1 MEHADKIIVMH
12 DGEIDGF
19 ASHEE
24 LLETN
29 EIYREV
35 YEAQMSGSGDFDEK

>member
-1 MEHADKIIVMH
+1 MNDGQVM
-12 DGEIDGF
+12 GF
-19 ASHEE
+19 APHEE

-35 YEAQMSGSGDFDEK
+35 YDAQMSGSGDFDEKAG

>member
-1 MEHADKIIVMH
+1 MNN
-12 DGEIDGF
+12 GQIDGF

-24 LLETN
+24 LLANN

-35 YEAQMSGSGDFDEK
+35 YEAQMSGSGDFDEKGGM